1 MIIQGSNNPLVIQFD
16 TSVSDMPKLVVTLW
30 NDEAGYPYKPL
41 KSWDETQ
48 MTIDDDT
55 VVCPLDEAETK
66 EYPNGRLIIEA
77 KGLDSDMNTIFWDQY
92 PLKVKERRDRIIK
105 LTQMEQT
112 EG

>member
-16 TSVSDMPKLVVTLW
+16 ASVSDMPKLIVTLW
-30 NDEAGYPYKPL
+30 NDRDGYPNKLL

-48 MTIDDDT
+48 MTISDDT

-66 EYPNGRLIIEA
+66 EYPHGRLIIEA
-77 KGLDSDMNTIFWDQY
+77 KGLDSNMNTIFWDQY
-92 PLKVKERRDRIIK
+92 PLDVKERRDKIIR
-105 LTQMEQT
+105 LTQAEQT